1 MSSPHITIGTRGS
14 QLALAQTDWVA
25 TSLRTAHPDAVVDV
39 KRIVTRGDRQQKS
52 PLPEIGGKG
61 LFTAELETALLEGTI
76 DLAVHSAKDLPT
88 TFPDGLALAVM
99 PAREDPRD
107 VLVSRDGRH
116 LTDLPDGAVLGT
128 SSLRRQAQLRMHR
141 PDLAFTVLR
150 GNVDTRIRKVLVD
163 GQCDATVL
171 AMAGLLRI
179 GLQDHVTEVLDP
191 DRMLPAAGQG
201 ALALQTR
208 AEDDRVRALLA
219 ALQHEATYRAVLC
232 ERYVIRQLQGGCQA
246 PIGVSAQID
255 GDRLAC
261 RAVVVSLDGQRHARA
276 QRTGT
281 ADEIESVGQQVV
293 DQLRDAGADEILAAC
308 RR

>member
-1 MSSPHITIGTRGS
+1 MRSPDITIGTRGS

-25 TSLRTAHPDAVVDV
+25 ALLRAAHPHAAIDV
-39 KRIVTRGDRQQKS
+39 KKIVTRGDRQQKT

-88 TFPDGLALAVM
+88 TFPDGLALAAV
-99 PAREDPRD
+99 PTREDPRD
-107 VLVSRDGRH
+107 VLVSRDGRS
-116 LTDLPDGAVLGT
+116 LAELPDGAVLGT

-141 PDLAFTVLR
+141 PDLEFTVLR

-171 AMAGLLRI
+171 AMAGLIRI
-179 GLQDHVTEVLDP
+179 GLQNRVTEVLDP

-208 AEDDRVRALLA
+208 ADDDRVRALLA
-219 ALQHEATYRAVLC
+219 AVQHEATYRAVLC
-232 ERYVIRQLQGGCQA
+232 ERYVVRQLQGGCQA

-255 GDRLAC
+255 GDRLTC

-276 QRTGT
+276 NATG
-281 ADEIESVGQQVV
+281 AASEIESVGQRIVE
-293 DQLRDAGADEILAAC
+293 QLCDASADEILAAS